1 MNIYVGNLAY
11 EVTEGDIRTEFE
23 AFGEVT
29 SVAIIKDNY
38 SGQSKGFGFV
48 EMPKLQEGQA
58 AITGLNGKK
67 LKERAITV
75 NGARP
80 RGEGGGGS
88 GGGRSGGGGGGGRS
102 SYGSGGGG
110 GGRSGGGGGGRG
122 GPRRY

>member
-80 RGEGGGGS
+80 RGEGGS
-88 GGGRSGGGGGGGRS
+88 SGGRSGGGGGGGRS
-102 SYGSGGGG
+102 SYGGGGGG
-110 GGRSGGGGGGRG
+110 GGRSGGGGGGGRG

>member
-11 EVTEGDIRTEFE
+11 EVSESDIRTEFE

-80 RGEGGGGS
+80 RGEGGSS
-88 GGGRSGGGGGGGRS
+88 GGRGGGGGGRS

-110 GGRSGGGGGGRG
+110 RGGGGGGRG

>member
-11 EVTEGDIRTEFE
+11 EVTESDIRTEFE

-38 SGQSKGFGFV
+38 SGQSKGFAFV

-80 RGEGGGGS
+80 RGEGGGS
-88 GGGRSGGGGGGGRS
+88 GGRGGGGGGKS
-102 SYGSGGGG
+102 SYGQRGG
-110 GGRSGGGGGGRG
+110 SGGRG

>member
-11 EVTEGDIRTEFE
+11 EVSESDIRTEFE

-80 RGEGGGGS
+80 RGEGGSSGGRGGS
-88 GGGRSGGGGGGGRS
+88 GGGRS

-110 GGRSGGGGGGRG
+110 RGGGGGGRG

>member
-23 AFGEVT
+23 AFGEVS

-58 AITGLNGKK
+58 AIAGLNGKK

-80 RGEGGGGS
+80 RGEGGGG
-88 GGGRSGGGGGGGRS
+88 GGRSGGRGGGGGGGRS
-102 SYGSGGGG
+102 SFGQRGGY
-110 GGRSGGGGGGRG
+110 GGGRG
-122 GPRRY
+122 GQKRY

>member
-38 SGQSKGFGFV
+38 SEQSKGFGFV

-80 RGEGGGGS
+80 RGEGGGG
-88 GGGRSGGGGGGGRS
+88 GGGGGGRS
-102 SYGSGGGG
+102 SGGRGGKSSFGPRGGG
-110 GGRSGGGGGGRG
+110 GGGGGGRG

>member
-11 EVTEGDIRTEFE
+11 EVTESDIRTEFE

-80 RGEGGGGS
+80 RGEGGGG
-88 GGGRSGGGGGGGRS
+88 GGRSGGGSGGRGGGKS
-102 SYGSGGGG
+102 SF
-110 GGRSGGGGGGRG
+110 GGRSGGGSGGRG